1 MTRTADKQISAK
13 SLKKIVTSVVPRKLI
28 IVLYWQVMASQ
39 IETPSVLPRVQK
51 ASSLIRDQ

>member
-13 SLKKIVTSVVPRKLI
+13 SLKKIVTSVVPRMLI

-39 IETPSVLPRVQK
+39 IETPSVLARVQK